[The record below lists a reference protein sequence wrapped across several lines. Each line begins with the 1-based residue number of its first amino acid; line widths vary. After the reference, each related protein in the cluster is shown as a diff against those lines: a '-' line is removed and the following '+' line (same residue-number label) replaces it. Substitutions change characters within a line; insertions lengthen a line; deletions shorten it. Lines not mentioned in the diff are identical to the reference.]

1 MELSRF
7 GLGLLGQIESG
18 LAMAMRCSG
27 SSFGVEGG
35 ERMPPNPRRREQ
47 RQLKWLH
54 GLSRL
59 IQQGEC
65 QHQPSWAFG
74 DAVGSNGSRSL
85 NSCSIATSKDGF
97 ILSVRDHVFGEVCAG
112 EEQDLLW
119 LGLWPI
125 FKPTQATN
133 WRCPSPTTTSE
144 LGRLSSEFAFE

>member
-1 MELSRF
+1 
-7 GLGLLGQIESG
+7 
-18 LAMAMRCSG
+18 MAMRCSG

-65 QHQPSWAFG
+65 QHQPVPWAFG

-85 NSCSIATSKDGF
+85 NRLLDRDFKGWLHPERSGSRFWRGLRWGGAGF
-97 ILSVRDHVFGEVCAG
+97 VVAWVMAHL
-112 EEQDLLW
+112 
-119 LGLWPI
+119 
-125 FKPTQATN
+125 
-133 WRCPSPTTTSE
+133 
-144 LGRLSSEFAFE
+144 